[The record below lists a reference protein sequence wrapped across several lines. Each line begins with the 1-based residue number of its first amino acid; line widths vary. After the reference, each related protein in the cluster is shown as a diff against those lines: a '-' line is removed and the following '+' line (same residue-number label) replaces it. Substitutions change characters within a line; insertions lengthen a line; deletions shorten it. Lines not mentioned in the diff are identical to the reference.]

1 MEQLDQEAA
10 AAPVAEPGHTLSMR
24 LLIALMFFGTI
35 INYIDRQVLSLLKP
49 TIEQAYGWGD
59 AEFAHFASVSQLSAA
74 FALVFVGWLID
85 RFGVKRAYGAAV
97 ALWSLAG
104 MAHAFAANVTQF
116 VTARAVLVA
125 AESVN
130 TPAAVKSAAQFL
142 PIRLRS
148 MAVGIVNTAPNIG
161 NILAPLTVI
170 PFAVAFG
177 WQAAFLVTGALGFIW
192 LALWVAGTRNLQP
205 IARAKVSEA
214 DDQSARDDIDETSP
228 LSLRKIVRS
237 IYHALFPKEF
247 RDAFADRKTWAIAG
261 AKAITDMFW
270 WFFTFWLP
278 DLFNK
283 VFHLSQSELVGPTA
297 LAFTLAALGAL
308 TAGKLFGVLLG
319 RGASVNAARKRG
331 MLLYALV
338 ILPIPLALIVSS
350 PWAAAAIIG
359 LGLFAH
365 QGFSTNIFGFAAD
378 AVPASRV
385 ATVMAIGA
393 IAGNLAGFG
402 IQEATGRLLTHGFG
416 YQPLFLAAAVAYL
429 LALGWVHLLV
439 PRIVAEDELVGAA

>member
-1 MEQLDQEAA
+1 MNQRTTNPTVTPEAK
-10 AAPVAEPGHTLSMR
+10 PGTTTAMR
-24 LLIALMFFGTI
+24 LLIALTFFGTI

-49 TIEQAYGWGD
+49 TIEKAYGWGD

-74 FALVFVGWLID
+74 FALIFVGWLID
-85 RFGVKRAYGAAV
+85 RFGVKWAYGTAV
-97 ALWSLAG
+97 AIWSLAG

-116 VTARAVLVA
+116 VAARAVLVA

-148 MAVGIVNTAPNIG
+148 MAMGIVNTAPNIG
-161 NILAPLTVI
+161 NIIAPLTVV
-170 PFAVAFG
+170 PFALAYG
-177 WQAAFLVTGALGFIW
+177 WQAAFLVTGALGFVW
-192 LALWVAGTRNLQP
+192 LALWVLGTRKLIPLARAAGTEQSRPAIGAALQ
-205 IARAKVSEA
+205 
-214 DDQSARDDIDETSP
+214 
-228 LSLRKIVRS
+228 
-237 IYHALFPKEF
+237 
-247 RDAFADRKTWAIAG
+247 DRKTWAIAG

-278 DLFNK
+278 DLFHK
-283 VFHLSQSELVGPTA
+283 VFNLSQQELIGPTA
-297 LAFTLAALGAL
+297 LAFTLAAIGAL
-308 TAGKLFGVLLG
+308 SGGSLFPWLLA
-319 RGASVNAARKRG
+319 RGMSVNAARKTA
-331 MLLYALV
+331 MLLFALV
-338 ILPIPLALIVSS
+338 ILPIPLALSAAS
-350 PWAAAAIIG
+350 PWTAAALIG

-402 IQEATGRLLTHGFG
+402 IQEATGRFLTGGYG
-416 YQPLFLAAAVAYL
+416 YQPLFYGAAIAYL

-439 PRIVAEDELVGAA
+439 PRIVAEDDV

>member
-1 MEQLDQEAA
+1 MAQNDAEQAGPIVADQGTTRA
-10 AAPVAEPGHTLSMR
+10 MR

-49 TIEQAYGWGD
+49 TIEKAYDWGD
-59 AEFAHFASVSQLSAA
+59 LEFGKFAFASQISAA
-74 FALVFVGWLID
+74 FALIFVGWLID

-97 ALWSLAG
+97 AIWSLAG

-116 VTARAVLVA
+116 IAARAVLVA

-142 PIRLRS
+142 PMKLRS

-161 NILAPLTVI
+161 NILAPLIVI

-177 WQAAFLVTGALGFIW
+177 WQAAFLVTGAMGFVW
-192 LALWVAGTRNLQP
+192 LAFWIAGTRNLQP
-205 IARAKVSEA
+205 IARAAGAELARPAIREA
-214 DDQSARDDIDETSP
+214 
-228 LSLRKIVRS
+228 L
-237 IYHALFPKEF
+237 
-247 RDAFADRKTWAIAG
+247 ADRKTWAIAG

-278 DLFNK
+278 DLFHK
-283 VFHLSQSELVGPTA
+283 VFALSQEELVGPTA
-297 LAFTLAALGAL
+297 LAFTLAAVGAL
-308 TAGKLFGVLLG
+308 CGGSLFPALLS
-319 RGASVNAARKRG
+319 RGLSVNAARKTA
-331 MLLYALV
+331 MLLFALV
-338 ILPIPLALIVSS
+338 ILPIPLALSAAS
-350 PWAAAAIIG
+350 PWTAAALIG

-378 AVPASRV
+378 AVPATRV
-385 ATVMAIGA
+385 AMVMSIGA
-393 IAGNLAGFG
+393 IAGNLAGAG
-402 IQEATGRLLTHGFG
+402 IQLGTGELLANGYG
-416 YQPLFLAAAVAYL
+416 YQPLFWVAAVAYL

-439 PRIVAEDELVGAA
+439 PKIVAEDELV

>member
-1 MEQLDQEAA
+1 MDQQASDKA
-10 AAPVAEPGHTLSMR
+10 VTSSAEPTTTRAMR
-24 LLIALMFFGTI
+24 LLIALTFFGTI

-49 TIEQAYGWGD
+49 TIEKAYGWGD

-74 FALVFVGWLID
+74 FALIFVGWLID
-85 RFGVKRAYGAAV
+85 RFGVKWAYGAAV
-97 ALWSLAG
+97 AVWSLAG

-116 VTARAVLVA
+116 VAARAVLVA

-148 MAVGIVNTAPNIG
+148 MAIGIVNTAPNIG
-161 NILAPLTVI
+161 NIIAPLTVV
-170 PFAVAFG
+170 PFALAYG
-177 WQAAFLVTGALGFIW
+177 WQAAFLVTGALGFVW
-192 LALWVAGTRNLQP
+192 LALWVLGTRKLIP
-205 IARAKVSEA
+205 LARAGGS
-214 DDQSARDDIDETSP
+214 DQSRPAIGT
-228 LSLRKIVRS
+228 
-237 IYHALFPKEF
+237 ALQ
-247 RDAFADRKTWAIAG
+247 DRKTWAIAG

-278 DLFNK
+278 DLFHK
-283 VFHLSQSELVGPTA
+283 VFSLSQQELIGPTA
-297 LAFTLAALGAL
+297 LAFTLAAIGAL
-308 TAGKLFGVLLG
+308 SGGSLFPLLLA
-319 RGASVNAARKRG
+319 RGMSVNAARKTA
-331 MLLYALV
+331 MLLFALV
-338 ILPIPLALIVSS
+338 ILPIPLALSAAS
-350 PWAAAAIIG
+350 PWTAAALIG

-402 IQEATGRLLTHGFG
+402 IQEATGRLLTGGYG
-416 YQPLFLAAAVAYL
+416 YQPLFYGAAVAYL
-429 LALGWVHLLV
+429 LALGWIHLLV
-439 PRIVAEDELVGAA
+439 PQIVADEEL

>member
-1 MEQLDQEAA
+1 MDQHATDPA
-10 AAPVAEPGHTLSMR
+10 VTPGDNPGTTRAMR

-74 FALVFVGWLID
+74 FALVFVGWLVD
-85 RFGVKRAYGAAV
+85 RFGVKWAYGAAV
-97 ALWSLAG
+97 AVWSLAG

-130 TPAAVKSAAQFL
+130 TPAAVKSAALFL

-148 MAVGIVNTAPNIG
+148 MAMGIVNTAPNIG
-161 NILAPLTVI
+161 NILAPLTVV
-170 PFAVAFG
+170 PFALAFG
-177 WQAAFLVTGALGFIW
+177 WQAAFLVTGALGFVW
-192 LALWVAGTRNLQP
+192 LGFWVFGTRKLMPLARAAGTEQ
-205 IARAKVSEA
+205 ARPAIGEA
-214 DDQSARDDIDETSP
+214 
-228 LSLRKIVRS
+228 LS
-237 IYHALFPKEF
+237 
-247 RDAFADRKTWAIAG
+247 DRKTWAIAG

-278 DLFNK
+278 DLFHK
-283 VFHLSQSELVGPTA
+283 VFNLSQQELVGPTA
-297 LAFTLAALGAL
+297 LAFTLAAIGAL
-308 TAGKLFGVLLG
+308 SGGSLFPALLS
-319 RGASVNAARKRG
+319 RGLSVNAARKTA
-331 MLLYALV
+331 MLLFALV
-338 ILPIPLALIVSS
+338 ILPIPLALNAAS
-350 PWAAAAIIG
+350 PWTAAAIIG

-378 AVPASRV
+378 AVPATRV

-402 IQEATGRLLTHGFG
+402 IQEATGRLLTGGYG
-416 YQPLFLAAAVAYL
+416 YQPLFYGAAVAYL

-439 PRIVAEDELVGAA
+439 PRIVAEDEL

>member
-1 MEQLDQEAA
+1 MEIQSSPTAGPAGSSEAA
-10 AAPVAEPGHTLSMR
+10 NTSMR

-35 INYIDRQVLSLLKP
+35 INYVDRQVLSLLKP

-59 AEFAHFASVSQLSAA
+59 AEFSDLATASQFSAA
-74 FALVFVGWLID
+74 FALLFVGWLID
-85 RFGVKRAYGAAV
+85 RFGVKRTYGAAV

-116 VTARAVLVA
+116 IAARVVLIG

-142 PIRLRS
+142 PIKLRS

-161 NILAPLTVI
+161 NILAPLTVV

-192 LALWVAGTRNLQP
+192 LAFWIAGTRNLHP
-205 IARAKVSEA
+205 IARAAGTEQARPAIREA
-214 DDQSARDDIDETSP
+214 
-228 LSLRKIVRS
+228 L
-237 IYHALFPKEF
+237 
-247 RDAFADRKTWAIAG
+247 ADRKTWAIAG

-278 DLFNK
+278 DLFHK
-283 VFHLSQSELVGPTA
+283 VFNLSQEELIGPTA
-297 LAFTLAALGAL
+297 LAFTLAAIGAL
-308 TAGKLFGVLLG
+308 CGGSLFPALLS
-319 RGASVNAARKRG
+319 RGMSVNAARKTA
-331 MLLYALV
+331 MLLFALV
-338 ILPIPLALIVSS
+338 ILPIPFALSAAS
-350 PWAAAAIIG
+350 PWTAAALIG

-378 AVPASRV
+378 AIPATRV

-393 IAGNLAGFG
+393 IAGNLTGAG
-402 IQEATGRLLTHGFG
+402 IQKATGLLLLGGYG
-416 YQPLFLAAAVAYL
+416 YQPLFLGAAVAYL
-429 LALGWVHLLV
+429 LALAWVHLLV
-439 PRIVAEDELVGAA
+439 PKIVAEDELI

>member
-1 MEQLDQEAA
+1 
-10 AAPVAEPGHTLSMR
+10 MR

-59 AEFAHFASVSQLSAA
+59 AEFAHFAAVSQLSAA
-74 FALVFVGWLID
+74 FALIFVGWLVD
-85 RFGVKRAYGAAV
+85 RFGVKWAYGAAV
-97 ALWSLAG
+97 AIWSLAG

-142 PIRLRS
+142 PIKLRS

-161 NILAPLTVI
+161 NIIAPLTVV

-192 LALWVAGTRNLQP
+192 LAFWIVGTRNLHP
-205 IARAKVSEA
+205 IARAAGTEQGRPA
-214 DDQSARDDIDETSP
+214 IRE
-228 LSLRKIVRS
+228 
-237 IYHALFPKEF
+237 
-247 RDAFADRKTWAIAG
+247 AFADRKTWAIAG

-278 DLFNK
+278 DLFHK
-283 VFHLSQSELVGPTA
+283 VFNLSQEELIGPTA
-297 LAFTLAALGAL
+297 LAFTLAAIGAL
-308 TAGKLFGVLLG
+308 CGGSLFPLLLS
-319 RGASVNAARKRG
+319 RGLSVNAARKTA
-331 MLLYALV
+331 MLLFALV
-338 ILPIPLALIVSS
+338 ILPIPFALTAAS
-350 PWAAAAIIG
+350 PWTAALLIG

-378 AVPASRV
+378 AVPATRV

-402 IQEATGRLLTHGFG
+402 IQEATGRLLTQGYG
-416 YQPLFLAAAVAYL
+416 YQPLFFGAAVAYL

-439 PRIVAEDELVGAA
+439 PRIVAEDELV